1 MEKKDTIT
9 SVPTSLSSTSTMEI
23 DKIHNM
29 GSKVQ
34 IPQENITELID
45 YEHTSNEKVITTSE
59 SNSLKSIIRKSSK
72 SNLDAESEPM
82 TVSCL
87 LDEANR
93 VVSSLS
99 TRIRKNLFFHKFSQI
114 FLSSLINHY
123 HQTI

>member
-1 MEKKDTIT
+1 MEKKDTII

-23 DKIHNM
+23 DNIHSM
-29 GSKVQ
+29 GSKIQ
-34 IPQENITELID
+34 IPTENITELID

-59 SNSLKSIIRKSSK
+59 SNSFESIIHKPSK

-93 VVSSLS
+93 VVSSLR
-99 TRIRKNLFFHKFSQI
+99 TRKNLFFKFGWNNKFSQI
-114 FLSSLINHY
+114 FFHP
-123 HQTI
+123 